1 MGMADD
7 GSIGGNYTMF
17 FWLKN
22 PLQVANGSR
31 YVDVQYLTDGA
42 SFLSHHDVCSRCPS
56 VAIANIVALLRGMLH
71 AHALFTYFLISV
83 KGTCVEMAGCCGRAP
98 VQPIFTC
105 LFGISWLLWLIYDLN
120 QAPKRAHALVFH
132 KSACY
137 THLWQRDRYAAP
149 QAQSYRSG
157 MKSGIR

>member
-1 MGMADD
+1 MADD

-42 SFLSHHDVCSRCPS
+42 SFLSHRYVCFRCPS

-71 AHALFTYFLISV
+71 AHALWLSILPGEIGGKEFSGVSPIGADFSNV
-83 KGTCVEMAGCCGRAP
+83 KAMNRPTKLGEDKP
-98 VQPIFTC
+98 SP
-105 LFGISWLLWLIYDLN
+105 LLCYD
-120 QAPKRAHALVFH
+120 R
-132 KSACY
+132 SACEA
-137 THLWQRDRYAAP
+137 RP
-149 QAQSYRSG
+149 
-157 MKSGIR
+157 

>member
-1 MGMADD
+1 MADD

-42 SFLSHHDVCSRCPS
+42 SFLSHRYVCFRCPS

-83 KGTCVEMAGCCGRAP
+83 KGTCVEMAGM
-98 VQPIFTC
+98 
-105 LFGISWLLWLIYDLN
+105 LW
-120 QAPKRAHALVFH
+120 
-132 KSACY
+132 KSACTANFY
-137 THLWQRDRYAAP
+137 LFVWYQPASLADLW
-149 QAQSYRSG
+149 S
-157 MKSGIR
+157 KSSPKAGSCPCISQKCMLYSFMAER

>member
-1 MGMADD
+1 MADD

-42 SFLSHHDVCSRCPS
+42 SFLSHRYVCSRCPS

-83 KGTCVEMAGCCGRAP
+83 KGTCVEMTGMLRE
-98 VQPIFTC
+98 
-105 LFGISWLLWLIYDLN
+105 
-120 QAPKRAHALVFH
+120 
-132 KSACY
+132 SAC
-137 THLWQRDRYAAP
+137 TANFHLFVWYQLASLADLCP
-149 QAQSYRSG
+149 
-157 MKSGIR
+157 KSSPKAGSCPCISQKCMLYSFMAGR

>member
-17 FWLKN
+17 FWLRN

-42 SFLSHHDVCSRCPS
+42 SFLSHYYVCSRCPS

-71 AHALFTYFLISV
+71 AHALFTQ
-83 KGTCVEMAGCCGRAP
+83 GCCKVSLRPAGVGEKRDWGTPQTPAKGRLP
-98 VQPIFTC
+98 
-105 LFGISWLLWLIYDLN
+105 L
-120 QAPKRAHALVFH
+120 
-132 KSACY
+132 
-137 THLWQRDRYAAP
+137 
-149 QAQSYRSG
+149 
-157 MKSGIR
+157 